1 MSPSLCCF
9 PDPKPP
15 LYLTWTLHSLV
26 SGLTGLLVSFLALS
40 NALFCSQIVK
50 FSSGHVI
57 PSRGLSLQIEENPD
71 FLPEY
76 TCPIWLSPT
85 ELSNL
90 PRRESVSPAWLAS
103 SRCLWTHGLLSET
116 GFYTHCSSHLE
127 WPPHT
132 PFQSPYAWHFQTIS
146 TQRYHPA
153 WPHPSHIPSHS
164 SFYFS
169 LKTND
174 YLKSKFIFILVCYF
188 IPLPHFTHTNSG
200 GQRLRSIFSPL
211 YL

>member
-1 MSPSLCCF
+1 MSPCLRCC

-40 NALFCSQIVK
+40 NALFCSQIVE

-57 PSRGLSLQIEENPD
+57 PSRGLSLRIEENPD

-76 TCPIWLSPT
+76 TCPIWLRPT
-85 ELSNL
+85 GLSNL
-90 PRRESVSPAWLAS
+90 PSRESVSPVWLAS
-103 SRCLWTHGLLSET
+103 SRCLWTHGLLSDT

-127 WPPHT
+127 WPPHSF
-132 PFQSPYAWHFQTIS
+132 PEPLCLALSDHLNSEIPS
-146 TQRYHPA
+146 A

-169 LKTND
+169 LKTSD
-174 YLKSKFIFILVCYF
+174 YLKSKFVFILVCYF

-200 GQRLRSIFSPL
+200 GQRFRSIFSPL
-211 YL
+211 HL